1 MKITYR
7 KASRILL
14 ILMILGLAA
23 MLLAGYVAVRGTVL
37 YYGLIIFGVAAY
49 LVVLV
54 TMFIGFRCPA
64 CGAHF
69 YRNAL
74 FIRICPVCG
83 HEITDFT
90 LGKTGRISSDVW
102 GGGSSI
108 PSDRLPDPREAGA
121 WKNDPPQN

>member
-7 KASRILL
+7 KASRTLL
-14 ILMILGLAA
+14 ALMILGLAA
-23 MLLAGYVAVRGTVL
+23 MLLAGYAVARGTVL
-37 YYGLIIFGVAAY
+37 YYALIVFGVAAY
-49 LVVLV
+49 LVVMV
-54 TMFIGFRCPA
+54 TMFVGFRCPA

-90 LGKTGRISSDVW
+90 LGKADRIHPDAW
-102 GGGSSI
+102 GGGSSSYE
-108 PSDRLPDPREAGA
+108 PDRLPDPREHG
-121 WKNDPPQN
+121 PGCSGSP